1 MISFQYISENSEGVK
16 ENKKWIEGIVLSEN
30 KSLGN
35 IVFVFCND
43 QFLLEKN
50 IKYLNHNTLTDVISF
65 DYSTK
70 NKIHGDILISVERVK
85 ENARLYNQKFST
97 ELNRVMAHG
106 LLHLLGYK
114 DKSEEDA
121 KIMRSKENYYLSK
134 L

>member
-1 MISFQYISENSEGVK
+1 MISFQYISENLEGVK
-16 ENKKWIEGIVLSEN
+16 ENKEWIEGIVLSEN

-114 DKSEEDA
+114 DKSEADA

>member
-1 MISFQYISENSEGVK
+1 MISFQYISENLEDLK

-50 IKYLNHNTLTDVISF
+50 IKYLNHNALTDVISF

-70 NKIHGDILISVERVK
+70 NKIHGDILISIERVK

>member
-1 MISFQYISENSEGVK
+1 MISFQYISGNPEVVN

-85 ENARLYNQKFST
+85 ENARLYNQEFST

>member
-1 MISFQYISENSEGVK
+1 MKPSPCFVCAAVPSGRLPHPASFPLARRFDPP
-16 ENKKWIEGIVLSEN
+16 VLCVY
-30 KSLGN
+30 K
-35 IVFVFCND
+35 VFN
-43 QFLLEKN
+43 
-50 IKYLNHNTLTDVISF
+50 DVISF

-70 NKIHGDILISVERVK
+70 DKIHGDILISVERVK

-114 DKSEEDA
+114 DKSDADA

>member
-1 MISFQYISENSEGVK
+1 MISFQYISGNPEVVN

-35 IVFVFCND
+35 VVFVFCND
-43 QFLLEKN
+43 QFLLKKN

-85 ENARLYNQKFST
+85 ENARLYNQEFST

-114 DKSEEDA
+114 DKSEADA

>member
-1 MISFQYISENSEGVK
+1 MISFQYISKNLEGVK

-70 NKIHGDILISVERVK
+70 NKIHGDILISIERVK

>member
-1 MISFQYISENSEGVK
+1 MISFQYISENLEDLK

-85 ENARLYNQKFST
+85 ENAGLYNQKFST

>member
-1 MISFQYISENSEGVK
+1 MISFQYISENLKKIK

-85 ENARLYNQKFST
+85 ENARLYNQEFST

>member
-1 MISFQYISENSEGVK
+1 MISFQYISENPEGLK

-70 NKIHGDILISVERVK
+70 NKIHGDILISIEWVK

>member
-1 MISFQYISENSEGVK
+1 MISFQYINENLEGLK

-35 IVFVFCND
+35 IVIVFCND

>member
-1 MISFQYISENSEGVK
+1 MISFQYISDGLTKIK

-114 DKSEEDA
+114 DKSEKDA

>member
-1 MISFQYISENSEGVK
+1 MISFQYISENLEDLK

-70 NKIHGDILISVERVK
+70 NKIHGDILISIERVK

>member
-1 MISFQYISENSEGVK
+1 MISFQYISENLEGVK

-50 IKYLNHNTLTDVISF
+50 IKYLNHNALTDVISF

>member
-1 MISFQYISENSEGVK
+1 MISFQYINENLEGLK

-85 ENARLYNQKFST
+85 ENARPYNQKFST

>member
-1 MISFQYISENSEGVK
+1 MISFQYIIENLEGIK

-35 IVFVFCND
+35 IVFVLCND

>member
-1 MISFQYISENSEGVK
+1 M
-16 ENKKWIEGIVLSEN
+16 
-30 KSLGN
+30 
-35 IVFVFCND
+35 FVFCND

-114 DKSEEDA
+114 DKSEAEA

>member
-1 MISFQYISENSEGVK
+1 MISFQYISENLEGVK